1 MTDFSPFFIGNPPSV
16 PIAFIVKQPQSSAAA
31 TSLLA
36 RVGVENVDSDLATA
50 IRTCVVFVLAWL
62 IVFGRKKTAA
72 VKALGKKELL
82 FLLLSGLATGASW
95 LCYYYAIQ
103 RGQVSVVVPIDR
115 LSILVTVLFSLVV
128 FKEKLSA
135 KAWLGLTLL
144 TAGTVC
150 MAVFC

>member
-1 MTDFSPFFIGNPPSV
+1 M
-16 PIAFIVKQPQSSAAA
+16 
-31 TSLLA
+31 
-36 RVGVENVDSDLATA
+36 GVENVDSDLATA

-135 KAWLGLTLL
+135 KACLGLTLL

-150 MAVFC
+150 MAVFR